1 MIAVTRLLLP
11 LLAFVFFVTGESSAQ
26 DLHIGTRGGL
36 NFATAD
42 AEGTLFADD
51 VGTRTAFHAG
61 ILAFVDISRY
71 LAVQTE
77 LLYTRRGF
85 GAGDGD
91 IELAVDYFEFPVLAV
106 IKIPGN
112 LSPHF
117 GLGFVLGL
125 ESNCSVASAGFE
137 SVDCADAVSG
147 PRTRGA
153 DSGLVFGGGLTLDIG
168 FGSLLFDIL
177 YNLGVSDVSEPTD
190 GVDSIKTRTLYL
202 SLGLTRRIGAG
213 NGQRLR

>member
-1 MIAVTRLLLP
+1 MTRLLLP

-61 ILAFVDISRY
+61 ILAFVEISRY
-71 LAVQTE
+71 LGAQTE
-77 LLYTRRGF
+77 LLYSQRGF
-85 GAGDGD
+85 GANADE
-91 IELAVDYFEFPVLAV
+91 IELAVNYFELPVTAV
-106 IKIPGN
+106 LKLPGQP
-112 LSPHF
+112 SPHLR
-117 GLGFVLGL
+117 LGVVLGL
-125 ESNCSVASAGFE
+125 ETSCTVATASLE
-137 SVDCADAVSG
+137 SVDCADATSG

-202 SLGLTRRIGAG
+202 SLGLTRPIGAD